1 MVAIGFKGKE
11 SVGLSSDKLNLWDSL
26 TALNH
31 LQNYKEI
38 YYGDKEED
46 IDRSDDDTDDVIFVA
61 CGKNEVLDADMNYSL
76 E

>member
-1 MVAIGFKGKE
+1 MVATGFKGKE

-31 LQNYKEI
+31 LQNNSEI
-38 YYGDKEED
+38 YYGEKEED
-46 IDRSDDDTDDVIFVA
+46 VSNVKFVA
-61 CGKNEVLDADMNYSL
+61 CGKNEVLDPDMNYPF